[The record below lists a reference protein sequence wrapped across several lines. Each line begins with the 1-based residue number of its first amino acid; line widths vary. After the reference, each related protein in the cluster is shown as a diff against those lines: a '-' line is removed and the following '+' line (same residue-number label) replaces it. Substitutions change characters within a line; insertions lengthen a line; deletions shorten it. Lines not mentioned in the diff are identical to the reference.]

1 MRVTLGDG
9 QWHAGIAGADR
20 LLVSYDVPDLR
31 TALSRDP
38 RQPQDS
44 ARPTAK
50 PCCSAPRS
58 PRRCLS
64 PHAGAGAGVDCPQP
78 VSTDPIAYGPGVI
91 LSITCVNTEPR
102 TANGTYPDAIYLA
115 TPGAGNYVDLYNR
128 GELTANLTVD
138 DVSGIRT
145 LATGGGNEIDIVNL
159 GEVNG
164 GSINARGIDARTDGG
179 GGDLR
184 IENHG
189 DFVVTG
195 DGIDS
200 ALSLGIYARAAGG
213 GASFASRTTAISR

>member
-1 MRVTLGDG
+1 M
-9 QWHAGIAGADR
+9 
-20 LLVSYDVPDLR
+20 
-31 TALSRDP
+31 
-38 RQPQDS
+38 
-44 ARPTAK
+44 
-50 PCCSAPRS
+50 
-58 PRRCLS
+58 
-64 PHAGAGAGVDCPQP
+64 
-78 VSTDPIAYGPGVI
+78 
-91 LSITCVNTEPR
+91 
-102 TANGTYPDAIYLA
+102 
-115 TPGAGNYVDLYNR
+115 
-128 GELTANLTVD
+128 TVD

-159 GEVNG
+159 GEVNVTATNLG

-200 ALSLGIYARAAGG
+200 ALSLGIYARASGG